1 LPLHQAQAENV
12 VKVIA
17 CIPDLTTLDVDYWGA
32 DAATFNPKRW
42 LDPPDSS
49 QSPSLYIEKPS
60 SSTPHLSFG
69 AGSRSCPGA
78 TIASKLIAAALFRII
93 SLYKIEA
100 STTEPP
106 NTDYVDYNAIKSA
119 LVAIPRDFKVK
130 LTPRDGTGDLAREV
144 LRMSEERTRDFYKE

>member
-1 LPLHQAQAENV
+1 MYTEKSV
-12 VKVIA
+12 
-17 CIPDLTTLDVDYWGA
+17 
-32 DAATFNPKRW
+32 
-42 LDPPDSS
+42 
-49 QSPSLYIEKPS
+49 PSTS
-60 SSTPHLSFG
+60 HLSFG

-78 TIASKLIAAALFRII
+78 AIAGRLINSALFRLL

-100 STTEPP
+100 STTHPP

-144 LRMSEERTRDFYKE
+144 LKTGEERTKDFYKE